1 MLRSRFIFSAICLM
15 IGSMLVGCSGA
26 DRPDL
31 VEIEG
36 TVTLDGEPLADAQI
50 IFQTADPDSPYQ
62 RPASGKTDA
71 SGKFTMATYGNAEG
85 VPLGAYRVGVIKKE
99 LVGELPE
106 DYNPEDITQ
115 SNKPIKY
122 KWLTPREYANPED
135 SGLTVEVTSD
145 GMQPA
150 VIALEGG
157 EGGIEVLGRGQGND
171 P

>member
-1 MLRSRFIFSAICLM
+1 MLRTVYAPTLM
-15 IGSMLVGCSGA
+15 TVVCAFFMGCSGA

-36 TVTLDGEPLADAQI
+36 TVTLDGEPLGDAQI
-50 IFQTADPDSPYQ
+50 FFLTADPDSPYQ

-71 SGKFTMATYGNAEG
+71 SGKFALSTYGDEEG
-85 VPLGAYRVGVIKKE
+85 VPLGKYKVGVIKQE
-99 LVGELPE
+99 VVGELPE
-106 DYNPEDITQ
+106 NANPEGLAE
-115 SNKPIKY
+115 SGVPIQM
-122 KWLTPREYANPED
+122 KWLTPREYASPDD
-135 SGLTVEVTSD
+135 SGITVEVTSD

>member
-1 MLRSRFIFSAICLM
+1 MLRTCLATILCGFIGVLFL
-15 IGSMLVGCSGA
+15 GCSGA

-36 TVTLDGEPLADAQI
+36 TVTLDGEPLGDAQI
-50 IFQTADPDSPYQ
+50 FFLTADPDSPYQ

-71 SGKFTMATYGNAEG
+71 SGKFTLSTYGDTEG
-85 VPLGAYRVGVIKKE
+85 VPLGTYKVGVLKQE
-99 LVGELPE
+99 VVGELPE
-106 DYNPEDITQ
+106 NANHEALAESGVPV
-115 SNKPIKY
+115 KM
-122 KWLTPREYANPED
+122 KWLTPREYASPDD

-150 VIALEGG
+150 TIALEGG
-157 EGGIEVLGRGQGND
+157 EGGIEILGRGRGND